1 MRAYTKTNLA
11 VMSAAVILLLINC
24 LLFWY
29 VNCSGGYS
37 QSRDIY
43 GTRYFANLR
52 EEESVLKILNSLPS
66 DDEQAKTQLND
77 RLENLKLYR
86 SAALIVSGE
95 SGFGSEISGDTAAEK
110 AANAGRIFEE
120 WQNGRTID
128 PKQAAERLQN
138 EIKLYEKATERFD
151 YITGYG
157 EYVEQIT
164 EKTVFFTDISLFSES
179 DWIMANIRKTDS
191 DFSAVRDVK
200 PTAVSDN
207 GMAALVNFKLT
218 DILAVISVLL
228 IVPVFLMYKRC
239 AAAELHAGTSG
250 IVPAI
255 AAVLFTA
262 VMMYAADYLIA
273 NSMPG
278 RIPLSAPIQSF
289 MQFRSCCYPLTAGGF
304 LAVMLV
310 SRLAGIILA
319 AACVMQIL
327 SLSGKA
333 RTAAVCVISA
343 VTAAETL
350 LAINP
355 AGGDFAAFARE
366 INLISLF
373 SSERFFLRYLNLN
386 VNGSVVSR
394 LPVFAAASAVIILAA
409 ATAALTAAARFSRR
423 IRTEAERNY
432 YAEINRRYDE
442 SRKLRHDITNHL
454 LAISRLID
462 SGNIEGAQKY
472 ISEVTERTDLAA
484 QPVRTGSEVLDA
496 LLFSK
501 SGQAAQNGVSL
512 EFDMSVSVAGHGI
525 SDYDLCTILGNI
537 LDNAIEAA
545 SALSEE
551 RRVIRITIGK
561 QMDMLYIS
569 CENNYSGELQ
579 RRGDRL
585 LTTKSNP
592 ISHGYGIP
600 RVTEAAEKYGGT
612 VRINAENGRF
622 LIEIL
627 LNK

>member
-24 LLFWY
+24 LMFWY

-66 DDEQAKTQLND
+66 DDEQAEIQLNN

-110 AANAGRIFEE
+110 AANAEKIFEE

-128 PKQAAERLQN
+128 PKQAAERIQN
-138 EIKLYEKATERFD
+138 EIALYENAAGRFS

-157 EYVEQIT
+157 EYVGQIT
-164 EKTVFFTDISLFSES
+164 EKTEFLTDISLFSES
-179 DWIMANIRKTDS
+179 DWIMENIRKTER

-228 IVPVFLMYKRC
+228 IIPVFLMYKRC
-239 AAAELHAGTSG
+239 AAAELYAGTSG

-278 RIPLSAPIQSF
+278 GIPLSAPIQSF
-289 MQFRSCCYPLTAGGF
+289 TQFRSCCYPISAGGF
-304 LAVMLV
+304 MAVMLF
-310 SRLAGIILA
+310 SRLAGIILT
-319 AACVMQIL
+319 AACVMGIL

-333 RTAAVCVISA
+333 RAAAFCVISA
-343 VTAAETL
+343 VTAAETV

-386 VNGSVVSR
+386 VNGSAVSR
-394 LPVFAAASAVIILAA
+394 LPVFAAASAVIILAVV
-409 ATAALTAAARFSRR
+409 TAALTAAARFSRR

-432 YAEINRRYDE
+432 FAEINRRYDE

-462 SGNIEGAQKY
+462 SGNIEDARKY
-472 ISEVTERTDLAA
+472 ISEVTERADLAA

-501 SGQAAQNGVSL
+501 SGQAAQNCVSL
-512 EFDMSVSVAGHGI
+512 EFDMSASVAGYGI

-545 SALSEE
+545 SVLPGEL
-551 RRVIRITIGK
+551 RVIRITIGK

-569 CENNYSGELQ
+569 CENNFSGELQ

-600 RVTEAAEKYGGT
+600 RVTEAAGKYGGT
-612 VRINAENGRF
+612 VRINAANGRF